1 MELLPAPSFK
11 PYRVFS
17 SGWGTQ
23 SVAVMVLQ
31 SQGKLAVPYDEF
43 VWANVGDDSE
53 NPDTITYYKDVVI
66 PFAAKHGIKL
76 TERQKLRFGQPD
88 TVYQATLRDNKSIPI
103 PIVFPDRGFGNR
115 TCTSDFKINV
125 VHKYAIETG
134 HSHIVMGIGF
144 STDERQRA
152 VKRWTGWHDVIWT
165 RDKKGNW
172 HHGKSIGFWQL
183 YEFPLLDLS
192 LSRMACTNIIEQAGL
207 PPVPKSA
214 CWFCPFTSR
223 SVWVDRKAQENP
235 IFPKAVEFQGAVN
248 TKYQR
253 IRGNHPKASSF
264 VAIHKDGIPLESV
277 PLQKSLWDTYRDTD
291 DGCGEVCGL

>member
-11 PYRVFS
+11 PYRIFS

-23 SVAVMVLQ
+23 SVAVMALQ
-31 SQGKLAVPYDEF
+31 AQGKLKTPYDAF

-53 NPDTITYYKDVVI
+53 NPDTIKYYKDVVI
-66 PFAAKHGIKL
+66 PFAAKHGIML
-76 TERQKLRFGQPD
+76 VERQKLRFGQPD

-125 VHKYAIETG
+125 VHKYAVETG

-144 STDERQRA
+144 STDERQRMM
-152 VKRWTGWHDVIWT
+152 KRWQGWHDSVWT

-172 HHGKSIGFWQL
+172 HHGKHIGFWQL
-183 YEFPLLDLS
+183 YEFPLLDLG
-192 LSRMACTNIIEQAGL
+192 LSRMACTNIIELAGL
-207 PPVPKSA
+207 PPAPKSA
-214 CWFCPFTSR
+214 CWFCPFTGR
-223 SVWVDRKAQENP
+223 AVWVDRKAQQDPVFEQSVA
-235 IFPKAVEFQGAVN
+235 FESAVN
-248 TKYQR
+248 TKYQK
-253 IRGNHPKASSF
+253 IRGGHPKASSF
-264 VAIHKDGIPLESV
+264 VGIHKDGIHLREV
-277 PLQKSLWDTYRDTD
+277 PLQHSLWDTYRDTD